1 VAKHVLDFDIP
12 ATKLTAFFRNKDT
25 DLITLYY
32 QSTRE
37 TTM

>member
-1 VAKHVLDFDIP
+1 VAKHAIDFDIP
-12 ATKLTAFFRNKDT
+12 TTKLTAFFRNKDT
-25 DLITLYY
+25 DLITLLY